1 MSTMRIAP
9 LIVGIILILLGLFFM
24 MGIIQWLI
32 HGIGLIALLAGL
44 LMIVLG
50 GASLLYGRLLSK
62 AGGAAFLLSG
72 IVLAFIGAILRW
84 WIVAWVV
91 GIAGWF
97 VLFIGIALTAIGV
110 IGVMTA
116 KNRSS
121 SMDY

>member
-1 MSTMRIAP
+1 LSKMRIAP
-9 LIVGIILILLGLFFM
+9 LIVGIILILLGLFLRL
-24 MGIIQWLI
+24 GVIQWLI
-32 HGIGLIALLAGL
+32 DGVGLIALLSGL

-62 AGGAAFLLSG
+62 AGGAAFLLGG
-72 IVLAFIGAILRW
+72 IVLAFIGFMLRLW
-84 WIVAWVV
+84 FVAWVV

-116 KNRSS
+116 KSKSS